1 MQGPGGEGEE
11 EGSAHLGSASK
22 AGRSL
27 SPLQPRIK
35 AGRLESSCAE
45 IQERIQK
52 ILYGRLQD

>member
-1 MQGPGGEGEE
+1 MQGPGGRGGAGG
-11 EGSAHLGSASK
+11 GSAHLGSASK
-22 AGRSL
+22 AGR